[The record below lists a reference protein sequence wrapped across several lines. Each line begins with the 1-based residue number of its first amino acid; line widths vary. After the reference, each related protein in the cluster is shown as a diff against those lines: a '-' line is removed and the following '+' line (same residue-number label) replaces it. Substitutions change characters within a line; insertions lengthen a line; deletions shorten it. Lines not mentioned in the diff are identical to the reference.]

1 MQKII
6 IPVHMRKSESFQSLS
21 LFSILCDD
29 FLKFP
34 KNGDKELNLE
44 PMLIFFVLGTT
55 SPAAYTLFKQWK

>member
-34 KNGDKELNLE
+34 ENR
-44 PMLIFFVLGTT
+44 PMLIFLLLRTT
-55 SPAAYTLFKQWK
+55 SPAVYTLFKQWK